1 MLRMMRHQMLQS
13 IKLYNQLANHKLFNK
28 TINFDLKRI
37 KLVLKKLNHPE
48 KKLKNVINFLG
59 SSGKFTTLHSIKS
72 FIEANNQ
79 TATAYISPSL
89 KDIKERF
96 WMGER
101 YLTHQEIKQSIKL
114 IEKVR
119 VPLTIFEVL
128 TVIYIMN
135 ASKQNVDYHL
145 VEAGALFAKDSTN
158 VFYFPLAQVVVNINK
173 QHLNFLDKNKKT
185 LDEVIYQKVGF
196 LSNFTRIYVGKQETN
211 VLKKIKK
218 NLIKNRSEINYSN
231 TWKLIKKNKQY
242 FYQDNKNRIILNSK
256 NIHSKGI
263 LDNLCHAI
271 KIALDLKISKRII
284 KKTIPKIT
292 LEGRFHYLNKGKIK
306 NRLHKNEKI
315 LLDGAHAETDA
326 KNLSNYLKSIKVP
339 KYGIWAMMKNK
350 EPDLFIKKFKNI
362 FKKII
367 TIPIENEKGTM
378 NTNKLYQIALKNK
391 LTADKANSFN
401 EALKKISSK
410 KKKLIVCFGSLYNV
424 GNILNKN

>member
-1 MLRMMRHQMLQS
+1 MSQS
-13 IKLYNQLANHKLFNK
+13 ISLYKQLANHKLFNK
-28 TINFDLKRI
+28 TINFDLTRI
-37 KLVLKKLNHPE
+37 KSVLKKLDHPE

-79 TATAYISPSL
+79 TASSYISPSL

-96 WMGER
+96 WMGAR
-101 YLTHQEIKQSIKL
+101 YLTHQEIKRSIKS
-114 IEKVR
+114 IEKVK

-158 VFYFPLAQVVVNINK
+158 VFDFPLAQVVVNINK

-196 LSNFTRIYVGKQETN
+196 LSNFTHIYVGRQKPN

-218 NLIKNRSEINYSN
+218 NLKKNRSEINYPN
-231 TWKLIKKNKQY
+231 TWKLVKKNKQY
-242 FYQDNKNRIILNSK
+242 FYQDDKNKIILNSK
-256 NIHSKGI
+256 NIYSKG
-263 LDNLCHAI
+263 LLENLCHAI
-271 KIALDLKISKRII
+271 KIALDLKINKKVIE
-284 KKTIPKIT
+284 KTIPKIIF
-292 LEGRFHYLNKGKIK
+292 EGRFQYLNSGKIK
-306 NRLHKNEKI
+306 NKLYKNEKI
-315 LLDGAHAETDA
+315 MIDGAHAEVDA
-326 KNLSNYLKSIKVP
+326 KNLSDYLKSIKIP

-350 EPDLFIKKFKNI
+350 EHDLFIKQFKNI
-362 FKKII
+362 FKKVI
-367 TIPIENEKGTM
+367 TIPIENEKGIL
-378 NTNKLYQIALKNK
+378 NNNKLYQIALKNNI
-391 LTADKANSFN
+391 TVNKANNFN

-410 KKKLIVCFGSLYNV
+410 EKKLIVCFGSLYNA